1 VERRAILKK
10 YKILN
15 QLHENYLVAVVRG
28 NDEDET
34 KKIVDEIIKGG
45 FKNIEITFTVP
56 NAEEVINQVHK
67 QYGDDIVL
75 GAGTVLDAATAQIA
89 INKGAQYIVSPH
101 LDTNISKL
109 CNVYSIPYLPGCS
122 SATEIIEALRYGSDL
137 IKLFPGGQLGAG
149 FIKDIKG
156 PVPNVELMPSGGV
169 NLDNVSDWIEKGSF
183 AVGIGGDLT
192 KEFTGNNYEVISE
205 KAQKYVEAVRNR

>member
-1 VERRAILKK
+1 MKK

-122 SATEIIEALRYGSDL
+122 SATEIIEALRYGSNL

-169 NLDNVSDWIEKGSF
+169 NLNNVSDWIEKGSF